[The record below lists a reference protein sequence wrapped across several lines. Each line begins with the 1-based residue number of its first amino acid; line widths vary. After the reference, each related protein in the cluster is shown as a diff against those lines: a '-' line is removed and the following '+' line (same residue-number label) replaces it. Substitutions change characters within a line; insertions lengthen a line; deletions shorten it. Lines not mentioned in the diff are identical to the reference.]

1 MRVGR
6 SNNARTSSCE
16 RSYQQRNQRP
26 LPDAHPAAHPPSSGG
41 SAHAAAEKV
50 AVDVGADGRA
60 GCAWDADVALAVLHE
75 GAAWLFRATSCS
87 SVLILFFRDTRGE
100 STFPSGPSPKH
111 RGAPHT
117 VSVPR
122 CSVATRCSGALSGT
136 RALSH
141 GMARSCR
148 RRPRYV
154 AGRKKA
160 GTRVFIYEPHVAT
173 H

>member
-26 LPDAHPAAHPPSSGG
+26 LPDAHPAAHPPSSG
-41 SAHAAAEKV
+41 ATHAAAEKV